1 MQERSHALPTP
12 GYQPLLVDLVK
23 HSAAPR
29 VAFTIDGAPA
39 EARQGQ
45 SVLAAVLLVRDSLR
59 SNEFSGE
66 PRAGF
71 CLMGA
76 CQDCWVWLADGT
88 RLRAC
93 TTPVA
98 EAMAICT
105 SPPSGWLDHG

>member
-1 MQERSHALPTP
+1 MQKRSNGPEESGHRPM
-12 GYQPLLVDLVK
+12 LVDLVRNDV
-23 HSAAPR
+23 APR

-45 SVLAAVLLVRDSLR
+45 SVLAAVLLARASLR
-59 SNEFSGE
+59 TNEFSGE

-88 RLRAC
+88 RVRAC

-105 SPPSGWLDHG
+105 SPPSGWPKS